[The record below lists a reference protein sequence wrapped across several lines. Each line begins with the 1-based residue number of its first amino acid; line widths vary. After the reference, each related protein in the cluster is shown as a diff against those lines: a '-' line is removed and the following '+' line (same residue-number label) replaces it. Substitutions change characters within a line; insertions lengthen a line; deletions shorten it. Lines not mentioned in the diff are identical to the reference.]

1 MTALYGCIVCGTA
14 RPSERDWDWITQHR
28 ALACPGAVWGML
40 EEQP

>member
-28 ALACPGAVWGML
+28 ALGCPGAVWGML